1 LSKTSSALASG
12 AGVCELLGPEQWV
25 AFLSFLFSFLA
36 LSLGE
41 LAGLA
46 PVEAGGAILET
57 ARAVLLRA
65 RSSSRI
71 PSDGHD
77 CFLVFAGSEE
87 FKTSVPCCGKH
98 VRVIFGSV
106 VRLGISP
113 LSGSSSPRPQR
124 LSLSLSL
131 FLSLHARARAHTRT
145 HVESIHLIR
154 RLPANLERI
163 QGLIRNGFPRPRFLS
178 AIPNPRCQRV

>member
-1 LSKTSSALASG
+1 MPEPFANCPCASSRRASNLSKTSSSLASG

-98 VRVIFGSV
+98 ARVIFGSV
-106 VRLGISP
+106 VRLSISP

-131 FLSLHARARAHTRT
+131 SLSLYTHVRAHTHAHTSRAFT
-145 HVESIHLIR
+145 LLGGCPPILK
-154 RLPANLERI
+154 
-163 QGLIRNGFPRPRFLS
+163 GFKG
-178 AIPNPRCQRV
+178 